1 MNGIKPRG
9 FKFISI
15 LSRSPVDKLKSK
27 NNYSSEIQTVRNFID
42 HASWSSWLQLR
53 KKERKKRENR
63 IEKETR
69 SCPIFFPPSLRSQ
82 WTFNTGVERGTQLL
96 WSNGEGERKRGAL
109 CRNLNGCRSEI
120 KKKKKEKRK
129 RKEDRR
135 GQYCSWKV
143 HRSILPPFSRPTI
156 CLTCLR
162 FVSSKGSYTRP
173 PLSIF
178 YLRSPFGRMGP
189 YGGECINN
197 AIRFYCGISKLEEC
211 SLCVKGTKRRRESG
225 ESSRFRMEERRK
237 GCGRSRESTHTW
249 RLYSPDS
256 GSGMRMKT

>member
-96 WSNGEGERKRGAL
+96 WSNGEGERKRCAL
-109 CRNLNGCRSEI
+109 CRNLNGCHSEI
-120 KKKKKEKRK
+120 KKKKRK
-129 RKEDRR
+129 RKEKIEGDNIVVGKFIGPFFLHFLGRLFVWRVWGLYLQR
-135 GQYCSWKV
+135 GHARALLSPS
-143 HRSILPPFSRPTI
+143 SISAL
-156 CLTCLR
+156 
-162 FVSSKGSYTRP
+162 
-173 PLSIF
+173 LSAVWAH
-178 YLRSPFGRMGP
+178 MAA
-189 YGGECINN
+189 N
-197 AIRFYCGISKLEEC
+197 
-211 SLCVKGTKRRRESG
+211 V
-225 ESSRFRMEERRK
+225 
-237 GCGRSRESTHTW
+237 
-249 RLYSPDS
+249 
-256 GSGMRMKT
+256 